1 MSDKV
6 VTKIR
11 IVKCPKCRNLLPEPQ
26 GYDVYKC
33 GGCGTDLK
41 GEKSIL
47 IFVYTIVL
55 SKFYSVAK
63 LCRK

>member
-47 IFVYTIVL
+47 IIL
-55 SKFYSVAK
+55 SKFYSNYVENYK
-63 LCRK
+63 NHM